1 MTIYMKTKSPS
12 ASTETTGFQPDCTAG
27 LRPAVP
33 PASSLASSA
42 GISAG
47 STAGFQPAKKSD
59 SPRASTETTGFRQ
72 AQNFHFP
79 NSKPPPAAIRSRGY
93 LPHIEIPGAM
103 YFITFR
109 LADSIPKPYMRR
121 LESECNIALGR
132 LNRYNSCDNPHQRA
146 KAWKIINRYSRTLE
160 RYLDESHGVC
170 HLKDPRV
177 ADIVAEALHFFNG
190 ERYELHAWCI
200 MPNHVHVICVPG
212 DGFQVSK
219 LMHSW
224 KSFTAKEANKVL
236 GRTGTFWSREYYDRI
251 VRNEKQY
258 GKCLEYVM
266 GNPAKSGLQDWKWV
280 WVIGN

>member
-47 STAGFQPAKKSD
+47 STAGFQPANI
-59 SPRASTETTGFRQ
+59 P
-72 AQNFHFP
+72 HFP
-79 NSKPPPAAIRSRGY
+79 KSKPPPASIRSRGY
-93 LPHIEIPGAM
+93 LPHLEIPGAT

-109 LADSIPKPYMRR
+109 LADSIPKPYLRR
-121 LESECNIALGR
+121 LESECNIAIGT
-132 LNRYNSCDNPHQRA
+132 LNRYNSCDNPHQHA

-160 RYLDESHGVC
+160 RYLDESHGAC
-170 HLKDPRV
+170 HLKDPQV
-177 ADIVAEALHFFNG
+177 ADIVAGALQFFNS
-190 ERYELHAWCI
+190 ERYELHAWCVL
-200 MPNHVHVICVPG
+200 PNHVHVLCVPG
-212 DGFQVSK
+212 EGFVLGK
-219 LMHSW
+219 ILHSW
-224 KSFTAKEANKVL
+224 KSYTAKEANKVL